1 MDDETAQYPLPI
13 RYVNLLLYQMER
25 ENTASLMIS
34 QSELL
39 PMVSGL
45 EEGSPLP
52 EFAQARNRL
61 KVMSGLNPST
71 YQEPV
76 VGTITILIAGAQHI
90 AEVHFDDKAED
101 PFCQI
106 KLRKKDS

>member
-1 MDDETAQYPLPI
+1 MDDVTAQYPLPI

-25 ENTASLMIS
+25 KNTASLTIS
-34 QSELL
+34 ESELL

-45 EEGSPLP
+45 EENSPLP
-52 EFAQARNRL
+52 KFTQARNRL

-90 AEVHFDDKAED
+90 AEVHFDDKAEY
-101 PFCQI
+101 PSCRI
-106 KLRKKDS
+106 ELSKKDS